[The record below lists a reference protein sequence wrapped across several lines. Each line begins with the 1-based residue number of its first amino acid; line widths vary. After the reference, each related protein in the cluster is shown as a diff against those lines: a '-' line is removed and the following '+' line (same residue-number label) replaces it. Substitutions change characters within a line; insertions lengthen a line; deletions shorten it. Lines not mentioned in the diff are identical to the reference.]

1 MKKKICYKIEYFFV
15 TDIQKKKDVPKEFRK
30 AVSLG
35 VRAAQD
41 FLGLNVK
48 PKILYSNSPSKNFA
62 ESINK
67 RRPIFVFFLKN
78 FEEHDETE
86 IIKTAIHE
94 YTHFYFYKKKLT
106 KIFTLEEE
114 EKIVVQLEE
123 RIWKEYF

>member
-41 FLGLNVK
+41 FLGLKVK

-67 RRPIFVFFLKN
+67 RRPIFVIFLKN

-94 YTHFYFYKKKLT
+94 YIHFYFYKKKLT